1 MKKIVIPVMM
11 AVLLLLAGSV
21 VFADEPVDDTT
32 GSVVPEAAQ
41 GSVIPN
47 DLVGKWSIKS
57 TGRTFTYEFTS
68 DGLMLFY
75 LNGKRPNDEVA
86 YVKADGK
93 VITITQ
99 KDGSAGTAEYQISK
113 DVIQFSKLKGPSG
126 LMKGKMK
133 KEM

>member
-1 MKKIVIPVMM
+1 MKKIVLSVMM
-11 AVLLLLAGSV
+11 AVMLLAAGSV
-21 VFADEPVDDTT
+21 VFADQPDDTT
-32 GSVVPEAAQ
+32 GPGAAQ

-47 DLVGKWSIKS
+47 DLVGKWSMKS
-57 TGRTFTYEFTS
+57 MGRTFTYEFTS

-75 LNGKRPNDEVA
+75 LNGTRPNDEVA

-113 DVIQFSKLKGPSG
+113 DTIQFSKIKGPSG

-133 KEM
+133 KDT